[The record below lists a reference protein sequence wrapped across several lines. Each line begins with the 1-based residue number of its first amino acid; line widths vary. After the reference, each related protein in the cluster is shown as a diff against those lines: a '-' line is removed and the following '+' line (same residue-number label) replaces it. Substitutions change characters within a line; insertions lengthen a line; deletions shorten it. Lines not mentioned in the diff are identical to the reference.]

1 MRPNACKSVKQDFLW
16 LAWLSRRQWCQ
27 ASIYFP
33 QKFLKEILFPK
44 WIGFPIFNACFK
56 LSLLVTLIKLMRA
69 ILLFVCYF
77 FLSIAGQKYHKH
89 VMYISSLLIFFW
101 LSEVVLWC
109 SSWLNFSHVSNPFL
123 PSFWVSDWDMSGPDF
138 QRSKN
143 LSPQQKKAGPF
154 EKPLSEKQFQCFCH
168 RRQSGLSA
176 HNVRNLPQFTRLRR
190 TVQEAP
196 KLTEM
201 HFISS

>member
-109 SSWLNFSHVSNPFL
+109 SSWLSFSHVTNPFL
-123 PSFWVSDWDMSGPDF
+123 PSFWLSDGDRVVQIFRGPRIWVLSKKR
-138 QRSKN
+138 QALLRSLCLRSN
-143 LSPQQKKAGPF
+143 F
-154 EKPLSEKQFQCFCH
+154 
-168 RRQSGLSA
+168 SA
-176 HNVRNLPQFTRLRR
+176 FANGGSLDLVHT
-190 TVQEAP
+190 T
-196 KLTEM
+196 
-201 HFISS
+201 